1 MRKGCG
7 QPLEIAAG
15 KPAFH
20 NPAWARCCTCFK
32 KKPPNVSFHRAA
44 EVELMTLYPVTLPM
58 LTSIIRNAPGP
69 GFSSL

>member
-1 MRKGCG
+1 MR
-7 QPLEIAAG
+7 
-15 KPAFH
+15 PASGDCSRKTRLSHSGLGPMLHVFQ
-20 NPAWARCCTCFK
+20 